1 MPGRFAL
8 RRAGRRQRLET
19 CVSSR
24 QPRNRPA
31 AAPLTRGAVFLLRGL
46 FIVKRDHR
54 QSAPPQD
61 RQRILSERRNLKMA
75 RSAHAYVR
83 GNAGKFYEWLAAG
96 GRAHPQGPPV
106 WICGD
111 CHLGNLGPV
120 ADADDN
126 VQIQIRDLDQTVIGN
141 PAHDLIRLG
150 LSLATAARGSDLPGV
165 TTARMLEEMMV
176 GYSDALA
183 SKDSS
188 DIATG
193 QRPDSVHLVMRKA
206 VDRTWK
212 RLARERIEDLKP
224 TIPLGRRFWPLSK
237 HEKRDVRRLFRTEE
251 VRRVATC
258 LRSRDDDGDIE
269 LLDAAY
275 WVKGCSSLGRLR
287 IAALLRVG
295 KKKNKEN
302 EFCLIDIKEAV
313 KAVAPRSAASKMP
326 RDYAERVVV
335 GARHL
340 APSLGERMISASLAG
355 KAVFIRELLPQDLK
369 LEIDQLTREEA
380 TKAAR
385 YLSMVVGKAHAD
397 QMDAA
402 TRRNWRKQLT
412 RNRSKSLDAPSWLW
426 SSVVDLVTV
435 HEAAY
440 LDHCRRYAMNA
451 ARS

>member
-1 MPGRFAL
+1 MG
-8 RRAGRRQRLET
+8 
-19 CVSSR
+19 VS
-24 QPRNRPA
+24 
-31 AAPLTRGAVFLLRGL
+31 T
-46 FIVKRDHR
+46 VKRDHR
-54 QSAPPQD
+54 QFARPQD
-61 RQRILSERRNLKMA
+61 RQRILSECRNLKMA

-83 GNAGKFYEWLAAG
+83 GNTLKFYEWLAAD
-96 GRAHPQGPPV
+96 GRSHPHGPSV

-165 TTARMLEEMMV
+165 TTARMLEEMIA

-183 SKDSS
+183 PKGSRG
-188 DIATG
+188 IATG
-193 QRPDSVHLVMRKA
+193 QRPNSVHLVMRKA

-212 RLARERIEDLKP
+212 HLARERIEDLEP
-224 TIPLGRRFWPLSK
+224 TIPLGKRFWPLSK
-237 HEKRDVRRLFRTEE
+237 DEKRDIGRLFQTER

-258 LRSRDDDGDIE
+258 LRSRDDDSDIE

-275 WVKGCSSLGRLR
+275 WVKGCSSMGRLR

-295 KKKNKEN
+295 KKKNRAS
-302 EFCLIDIKEAV
+302 EFCLLDIKEAV
-313 KAVAPRSAASKMP
+313 KPAAPRSAAAKMP
-326 RDYAERVVV
+326 RDYAERVVE

-340 APSLGERMISASLAG
+340 TPSLGERMISASLAG
-355 KAVFIRELLPQDLK
+355 RAVFIRELLPQDLK
-369 LEIDQLTREEA
+369 LEIDQLTQEEA

-397 QMDAA
+397 QMDAV
-402 TRRNWRKQLT
+402 TRRNWRTELM
-412 RNRSKSLDAPSWLW
+412 RNRSKNLDAPSWLW
-426 SSVVDLVTV
+426 SSVVDLVTI

-451 ARS
+451 AKP